1 MPRLARPPLVALLAA
16 LAALLAPLGATAAG
30 SVAVAGR
37 QAVAGATQTTGQGTG
52 WTTGRTTGQS
62 TGQAPA
68 GRVTTGRELRDTAAR
83 RVQQGDSEVGGGVLA
98 GPERAGQGG
107 PGQVPA
113 GALAVVL
120 LAVAAGWWV
129 RRVAPVRV
137 AVGRTTG
144 SRCGRGPPALR
155 CA

>member
-1 MPRLARPPLVALLAA
+1 MPRLVRPPLVALLAA

-30 SVAVAGR
+30 SVAVAAR
-37 QAVAGATQTTGQGTG
+37 QAVAGATQSTGQTTGQS
-52 WTTGRTTGQS
+52 TGQS

-83 RVQQGDSEVGGGVLA
+83 RVQQGDTEVGGAVTA
-98 GPERAGQGG
+98 GSELAGQGG

-113 GALAVVL
+113 GALAVLL

-144 SRCGRGPPALR
+144 SRRGRGPPALR

>member
-1 MPRLARPPLVALLAA
+1 MPRLVRPPLVALLAA

-30 SVAVAGR
+30 SVAVAAR
-37 QAVAGATQTTGQGTG
+37 QAVAGAGQTTSQV
-52 WTTGRTTGQS
+52 
-62 TGQAPA
+62 PV

-83 RVQQGDSEVGGGVLA
+83 RVQHGGTEVGGVVTA
-98 GPERAGQGG
+98 GSERAGQGG
-107 PGQVPA
+107 PGGSGQVPA

-129 RRVAPVRV
+129 RRVASARV

>member
-1 MPRLARPPLVALLAA
+1 MPRLVRPPLVALLAA

-30 SVAVAGR
+30 SVAVAAR
-37 QAVAGATQTTGQGTG
+37 QAVAGATQS
-52 WTTGRTTGQS
+52 TGQS

-83 RVQQGDSEVGGGVLA
+83 RVQQGDTEVGGAVTTGSEL
-98 GPERAGQGG
+98 AGQGR

-113 GALAVVL
+113 GALAVLL
-120 LAVAAGWWV
+120 LAAAAGWWV

-144 SRCGRGPPALR
+144 SRRGRGPPALR

>member
-1 MPRLARPPLVALLAA
+1 MPRLVRQPLVALLAA

-30 SVAVAGR
+30 SVAAAAR
-37 QAVAGATQTTGQGTG
+37 QAVAGATQTTSQV
-52 WTTGRTTGQS
+52 
-62 TGQAPA
+62 PV
-68 GRVTTGRELRDTAAR
+68 GRVTTGRELRDAAAR
-83 RVQQGDSEVGGGVLA
+83 RVQHGSTEVGGVVTA
-98 GPERAGQGG
+98 GSERAGQGG
-107 PGQVPA
+107 PGQVWA

-120 LAVAAGWWV
+120 LAAAAGWWV
-129 RRVAPVRV
+129 RRVVPVRV

>member
-37 QAVAGATQTTGQGTG
+37 QAVAGATQS
-52 WTTGRTTGQS
+52 TGQS
-62 TGQAPA
+62 TGPSTGRTAGQAPG

-83 RVQQGDSEVGGGVLA
+83 RVQQGDSEVGGGVTA
-98 GPERAGQGG
+98 GSERAGHGG

-113 GALAVVL
+113 GALAVAL

-144 SRCGRGPPALR
+144 SRCGRGPPTLR

>member
-1 MPRLARPPLVALLAA
+1 MPRLVRPPLVALLAA

-30 SVAVAGR
+30 SAAVAAR
-37 QAVAGATQTTGQGTG
+37 QTVAGATQTTGQ
-52 WTTGRTTGQS
+52 
-62 TGQAPA
+62 APV
-68 GRVTTGRELRDTAAR
+68 GRVTTGRELRDTAVR
-83 RVQQGDSEVGGGVLA
+83 RGQHGGPGVRGVVTA
-98 GPERAGQGG
+98 GSERAGQGG
-107 PGQVPA
+107 PGHVPA
-113 GALAVVL
+113 VAVAVVL

-144 SRCGRGPPALR
+144 SRCGRGPPALT